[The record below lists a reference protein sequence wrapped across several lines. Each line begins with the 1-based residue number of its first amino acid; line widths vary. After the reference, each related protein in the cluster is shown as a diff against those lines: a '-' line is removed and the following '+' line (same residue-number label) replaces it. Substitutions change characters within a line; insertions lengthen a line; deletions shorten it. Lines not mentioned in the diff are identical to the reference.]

1 MMNEKPSR
9 SKFVTSNDTPAAVA
23 GRISASLDQAD
34 AALRADPLALGAPTM
49 RTFSLNSREF
59 ADAVC
64 AAPERPWIP
73 NGALP
78 REPKSRDLDVIV
90 EPRARKRGE

>member
-34 AALRADPLALGAPTM
+34 ATRRCAPI
-49 RTFSLNSREF
+49 RLLSVLQ
-59 ADAVC
+59 
-64 AAPERPWIP
+64 
-73 NGALP
+73 
-78 REPKSRDLDVIV
+78 
-90 EPRARKRGE
+90 